1 MERIKTN
8 SRKYSCLLLCLVLC
22 FTLVPVPAAAEE
34 KEPTV
39 VRVGWYED
47 SFNITG
53 ENGER
58 SGYGYEYQQA
68 VAAYTGWTYEYV
80 DTGWSE
86 LLKMLEDGEID
97 VMSGISYTD
106 ERAEHMLFSDLPMGE
121 ERYYLYADLSNT
133 DISASD
139 LNTLNGKRVC
149 LLDGSIQATQF
160 YKWEKEHD
168 LQMQYVFVNGFE
180 DSVQLLENHEADCV
194 ISSETP
200 QWAQYGLSEI
210 TRTGGSDMYFA
221 INHNRPDLKDE
232 LDNAMRKISYDK
244 PFYADELYQ
253 RYLSAVSSP
262 MLSGEEQDWLS
273 QHGSIRIGFLNDDP
287 GVSRFYAETGEISG
301 VITDY
306 VQYATDCM
314 GDDTLHFELVGFDTR
329 AEQLQ
334 ALREEDIDLIFHVS
348 QNPYAAEQNGLAL
361 SNTVWT
367 FNLAAV
373 TAQDYLNE
381 NEVNRIAI
389 PVDNVASKWYISY
402 NYPKWEIVE
411 YDTFE
416 AVQKAVQRGEADC
429 FIIASDRVY
438 DYTGSYKLHSVS
450 LTKQG
455 NTSFAV
461 RRGDTQL
468 LAILNK
474 TLKAMPASMLSS
486 ALTMYD
492 SAARK
497 VTPMDFIKD
506 NLLLVA
512 AVLIGTFVIILTLIL
527 VLLKKS
533 RVAEAKARQAAEA
546 KSNFLFNMSHD
557 IRTPMNALLGYNRL
571 MKKELTDPKLLG
583 YQEKIEQSGKLLL
596 SIINNVLDMARIES
610 GKIEIDEN
618 YANVK
623 DITREISGVFEP
635 EAQKKGI
642 CLVCESHVEHEHIM
656 CDETKVKQIFI
667 NLVSNAIKYTPEGG
681 TVTIRSHELPGG
693 SEGEIRIKTEIIDTG
708 IGMSKEYLPSLFD
721 SFTRERNTTAG
732 KVAGTGLGMPI
743 VKNLV
748 EKMGGSIE
756 VESALGKGTTFT
768 VVLPH
773 RIADGLYYKEAATET
788 GETGGTEIL
797 QGKRV
802 LLAEDNELNAE
813 ISVTILEEMGLLV
826 DHVWDGIQCIAK
838 MEQMPSGSYDL
849 ILMDIQMPNMDGYK
863 ATKAIR
869 RFTDRDKANI
879 PIVAMTA
886 NAFDED
892 KKIALLNGM
901 NGHIAKP
908 VDAAKVEEVLLTILQ
923 QPHPANV

>member
-1 MERIKTN
+1 MEQIKTN
-8 SRKYSCLLLCLVLC
+8 LRKYGCLLLCLLLC
-22 FTLVPVPAAAEE
+22 STLIPVPAAAEE
-34 KEPTV
+34 TKPSV
-39 VRVGWYED
+39 VRAGWYED

-80 DTGWSE
+80 DAGWSD

-97 VMSGISYTD
+97 LMSGISYTD
-106 ERAEHMLFSDLPMGE
+106 ERAKQMLFSDLPMGE

-133 DISASD
+133 DISAAD

-149 LLDGSIQATQF
+149 LLEGSIQATQF
-160 YKWEKEHD
+160 YEWEKEHD
-168 LQMQYVFVNGFE
+168 LQMQYIFVTGFE
-180 DSVQLLENHEADCV
+180 ESVELFENHEADCV

-200 QWAQYGLSEI
+200 QWAQYGLSAI
-210 TRTGGSDMYFA
+210 ARTGGSGMYFA
-221 INHNRPDLKDE
+221 INRNRPDLKDE

-253 RYLSAVSSP
+253 RYLSAVYSP
-262 MLSGEEQDWLS
+262 VLSNEEQEWLA
-273 QHGSIRIGFLNDDP
+273 QHGSIRIGFLNNDP
-287 GVSRFYAETGEISG
+287 GVSTFHADTGELAG

-306 VQYATDCM
+306 VQYATDCI
-314 GDDTLHFELVGFDTR
+314 GDGALEFELVGFDTR
-329 AEQLQ
+329 TEQLQ
-334 ALREEDIDLIFHVS
+334 ALKDGDIDLIFHVS
-348 QNPYAAEQNGLAL
+348 QNPYAAEQEGIVL

-373 TAQDYLNE
+373 TANAYFNE
-381 NEVNRIAI
+381 NAENRIAI
-389 PVDNVASKWYISY
+389 LVDNVASKWYISY
-402 NYPKWEIVE
+402 NYPSWDIVE
-411 YDTFE
+411 YDTFAE
-416 AVQKAVQRGEADC
+416 ARKAVQKGEADC
-429 FIIASDRVY
+429 FIIASDRVA
-438 DYTGSYKLHSVS
+438 DYTGNHKLHSIF
-450 LTKQG
+450 LTKPG

-468 LAILNK
+468 LSILNK
-474 TLKAMPASMLSS
+474 TLKAMPSSMLSS
-486 ALTMYD
+486 ALTVYD

-497 VTPMDFIKD
+497 VTAVDFIKD

-512 AVLIGTFVIILTLIL
+512 VVLIGTFLIILMLIL
-527 VLLKKS
+527 AFLRKS
-533 RVAEAKARQAAEA
+533 RIAEARAKQAAEA

-557 IRTPMNALLGYNRL
+557 IRTPMNALLGYNQL

-583 YQEKIEQSGKLLL
+583 YQEKIEQSGNLLL

-618 YANVK
+618 YANVG
-623 DITREISGVFEP
+623 DVSREISGVFES

-642 CLVCESHVEHEHIM
+642 RLVCEAQVTHEHIM

-667 NLVSNAIKYTPEGG
+667 NLVSNAVKYTPAGG
-681 TVTIRSHELPGG
+681 TVTVKSQELPDER
-693 SEGEIRIKTEIIDTG
+693 EGYIRIKTEIADTG

-748 EKMGGSIE
+748 ERMGGSIE
-756 VESALGKGTTFT
+756 VESVLGKGTVFT
-768 VVLPH
+768 VILPH
-773 RIADGLYYKEAATET
+773 RIADGVYYEQPSKETATVDKK
-788 GETGGTEIL
+788 GIIL
-797 QGKRV
+797 GKHV

-813 ISVTILEEMGLLV
+813 ISITILEEMGLVV

-838 MEQMPSGSYDL
+838 MEQMPSDSYDL

-863 ATKAIR
+863 ATQAIR
-869 RFTDRDKANI
+869 RFSDRDKANI
-879 PIVAMTA
+879 PIIAMTA
-886 NAFDED
+886 NAFEED
-892 KKIALLNGM
+892 KKEALSSGM

-908 VDAAKVEEVLLTILQ
+908 VDAAKIEEVLLTILQ
-923 QPHPANV
+923 